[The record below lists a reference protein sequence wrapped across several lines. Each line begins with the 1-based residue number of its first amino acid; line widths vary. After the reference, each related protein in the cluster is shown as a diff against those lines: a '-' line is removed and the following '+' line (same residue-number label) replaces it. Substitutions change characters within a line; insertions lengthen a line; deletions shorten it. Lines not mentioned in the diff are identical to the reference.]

1 MNHSCQ
7 NLKRKKKQTK
17 VTLSFS
23 LRYLQ
28 CKWIKMQENNNLI
41 AGPTVTFKNI
51 GTNNTLIYC
60 QIKCHDNNNNSSRI
74 V

>member
-1 MNHSCQ
+1 
-7 NLKRKKKQTK
+7 
-17 VTLSFS
+17 
-23 LRYLQ
+23 
-28 CKWIKMQENNNLI
+28 MQENNNLI